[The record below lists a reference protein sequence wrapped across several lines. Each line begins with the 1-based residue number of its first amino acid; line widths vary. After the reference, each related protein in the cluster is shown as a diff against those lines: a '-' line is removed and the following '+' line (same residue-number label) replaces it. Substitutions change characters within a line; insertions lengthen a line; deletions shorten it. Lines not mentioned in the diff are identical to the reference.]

1 LHEIIHYYPRLQSQ
15 LYQAHQLKLYQAVPL
30 QHTEHHNTHILAMSW
45 FGGSSAQP
53 SPPPPA
59 ASKDGGFIAPD
70 RTARA
75 QCWDGRDSFFKC
87 LDRHSIIDSVRED
100 KKAKEVCAPELREFE
115 SACASSWVSTMVFG
129 AGESYS
135 MGCRMELF

>member
-1 LHEIIHYYPRLQSQ
+1 
-15 LYQAHQLKLYQAVPL
+15 
-30 QHTEHHNTHILAMSW
+30 MSW
-45 FGGSSAQP
+45 FGGSSAP
-53 SPPPPA
+53 PAPPPPA

-115 SACASSWVSTMVFG
+115 SACASSWVSTLVLG
-129 AGESYS
+129 AGESS
-135 MGCRMELF
+135 